1 MSTSY
6 GRVINDADSHTM
18 ETNEW
23 IYDFLDADLRE
34 KFGYL
39 YKSDA
44 SGRILAL
51 IDSAKARA
59 ANPSSDAAAPDNPI
73 GGEKGWVAFGAFDT
87 QERIRMLD
95 QYGFASQLV
104 FTTACLAGMARAENE
119 REKYGIVRAANMAQ
133 QKFCDADKRLVN
145 VAYIPLDNPELAL
158 VEARRALDAGAG
170 AIGLAP
176 MASGDRSPGHPDNL
190 PLWELLTERN
200 IPFMI
205 HIGTGTMTQPKG
217 YHNNG
222 RSRAAD
228 LHGGGENLRF
238 DDFTSLCFAPQQFL
252 TAMVYDG
259 VFEKFPTLRGGVIES
274 GAGWVPDFLRR
285 LDYAY
290 KSFSRTDTY
299 LKELNMLPSEY
310 VRRAVKFTPFPN
322 EDAGAM
328 IRDAGPELFMF
339 SSDYPHPEGTKD
351 PVGNFEKTL
360 ASLDEAVKD
369 QFYRT
374 NYDVMMNYSSD
385 AIVAANQ
392 AAQLS

>member
-1 MSTSY
+1 MTSPY

-23 IYDFLDADLRE
+23 IYEFLDPDLRE
-34 KFGYL
+34 KFGHL
-39 YKSDA
+39 YKADTT
-44 SGRILAL
+44 GRIISL

-59 ANPSSDAAAPDNPI
+59 NDPAADAAASDNPI
-73 GGEKGWVAFGAFDT
+73 GGEKGWVAFGAFDS

-119 REKYGIVRAANMAQ
+119 HEKYGIARAGNMAQ

-145 VAYIPLDNPELAL
+145 VAYIPMDNPRLA
-158 VEARRALDAGAG
+158 VEEARRALDAGAG
-170 AIGLAP
+170 AIGVAP

-190 PLWELLTERN
+190 PLWQLLTERD
-200 IPFMI
+200 IPFMV
-205 HIGTGTMTQPKG
+205 HIGTGTMKQPKG

-222 RSRAAD
+222 RPRAAD

-252 TAMVYDG
+252 TAMIYDG
-259 VFEKFPTLRGGVIES
+259 VFQKFPTLRGGVIES

-285 LDYAY
+285 LDYAH
-290 KSFSRTDTY
+290 KSFSRTDMY
-299 LKELNMLPSEY
+299 LKDLDMLPSEY
-310 VRRAVKFTPFPN
+310 IRRAVKFTPFPG

-328 IRDAGPELFMF
+328 IRDAGSELFMF

-351 PVGNFEKTL
+351 PVGNFENSL
-360 ASLDEAVKD
+360 ANMDEAIKD
-369 QFYRT
+369 RFYRT
-374 NYDVMMNYSSD
+374 NYDEMMNYNSD
-385 AIVAANQ
+385 AFVGNHQ
-392 AAQLS
+392 AA

>member
-1 MSTSY
+1 MSSVY

-23 IYDFLDADLRE
+23 IYDFLDDDLRE
-34 KFGYL
+34 KYGHL
-39 YKSDA
+39 YTSDA
-44 SGRILAL
+44 SGRIVGL
-51 IDSAKARA
+51 IESAKARA
-59 ANPSSDAAAPDNPI
+59 NDPAADAAASDNPI
-73 GGEKGWVAFGAFDT
+73 GGEKGWIAFGAFDR

-104 FTTACLAGMARAENE
+104 FTTACLAGMARAEND
-119 REKYGIVRAANMAQ
+119 REKYGIARAGNMAQ
-133 QKFCDADKRLVN
+133 QHFCDADKRLVN
-145 VAYIPLDNPELAL
+145 VAYVPMDNPEMALA
-158 VEARRALDAGAG
+158 EARRALDAGAG
-170 AIGLAP
+170 AIGVAP
-176 MASGDRSPGHPDNL
+176 MASGGRSPGHPDNL
-190 PLWELLTERN
+190 PLWELLTERD

-205 HIGTGTMTQPKG
+205 HIGTGTMKQPIG

-222 RSRAAD
+222 RPRSAD

-259 VFEKFPTLRGGVIES
+259 VFQKFPTLRGGVIES

-285 LDYAY
+285 LDYAH
-290 KSFSRTDTY
+290 KSFSRTDSY
-299 LKELNMLPSEY
+299 LKALDMLPSEY
-310 VRRAVKFTPFPN
+310 IRRAVKFTPFPG

-328 IRDAGPELFMF
+328 IREAGAELFMF

-351 PVGNFEKTL
+351 PVGNFEMSL
-360 ASLDEAVKD
+360 ASLDEASKD

-385 AIVAANQ
+385 AAVTALQ
-392 AAQLS
+392 AG

>member
-1 MSTSY
+1 MTNPY

-23 IYDFLDADLRE
+23 IYDFLDPDLRE
-34 KFGYL
+34 KFGHL
-39 YKSDA
+39 YKADTA
-44 SGRILAL
+44 GRIISL

-59 ANPSSDAAAPDNPI
+59 NDPAADAAASDNPI
-73 GGEKGWVAFGAFDT
+73 GGEKGWVAFGAFAP

-104 FTTACLAGMARAENE
+104 FTTACLAGMARAENKH
-119 REKYGIVRAANMAQ
+119 EKYGIARAGNMAQ

-145 VAYIPLDNPELAL
+145 VAYVPMEDPQLAL
-158 VEARRALDAGAG
+158 AEARRALDAGAG
-170 AIGLAP
+170 AIGVAP
-176 MASGDRSPGHPDNL
+176 MASGDRSPGHPDYL
-190 PLWELLTERN
+190 PLWQLLTERD
-200 IPFMI
+200 IPFMV
-205 HIGTGTMTQPKG
+205 HIGTGTLKQPKG

-222 RSRAAD
+222 RPRAAD

-259 VFEKFPTLRGGVIES
+259 VFQKFPLLRGGVIES

-285 LDYAY
+285 LDYAH

-299 LKELNMLPSEY
+299 LKDLEMLPSEY
-310 VRRAVKFTPFPN
+310 IRRAVKFTPFPG

-351 PVGNFEKTL
+351 PFGNFEKSL
-360 ASLDEAVKD
+360 ASLEEGVKD
-369 QFYRT
+369 RFYRT
-374 NYDVMMNYSSD
+374 NYDEMMNYNSD
-385 AIVAANQ
+385 TLVATHQ
-392 AAQLS
+392 AA